1 MVFAWDDSDRGGEEQ
16 SHTFGTA
23 WQYPP
28 HRLAARHRLAAATA
42 AAPTSSDA
50 SSLMSSSLASRWS
63 NTNGFPDV
71 ALDTTKIV
79 SLLGTDGLPWAT
91 AGTTTPAKAGL
102 DDVGT
107 DGTVGGI
114 PLYPRR
120 LWSVSDTKLP
130 RFPST
135 WPQPVNAVQVDR
147 STPAAVIAIR
157 IASCLARRSVAVDYD
172 DDAATA
178 YGVTIDQ
185 CHLAVHLWRRPKR
198 NGAGPDDGELLDT
211 DTVMVECRRIRGSVQ
226 TFHRTAVAIFEAA
239 QGLDS
244 GADRRSLHQT
254 APTEYP
260 RLLGQASFASLHSIA
275 RSGDLDGAEMDSSS
289 EARESASDEISDSQ
303 MAMEA
308 LELAFSFLGKDRWDA
323 QSWGMYCL
331 ATLVDASVT
340 RKSVAICAALRL
352 LAATDTG
359 TSTTTSADKDS
370 NSLILQ
376 QLQTN
381 WIFNII
387 VTRQLPSEKDLQ
399 KEVDPYAFL
408 TAPEETSA
416 QSSTKSG
423 HDEDDKDNADD
434 PQSALMD
441 GSSDIDTLDDQHAR
455 QMRSLAL
462 RVITNALQLAAD
474 EEPSRLQSVLSTT
487 SPSCWISRTFLSA
500 LGADLQGASRP
511 ACLSAGRWS
520 TPHDA
525 ALAAKC
531 LGILALSSKRA
542 SAIMKCDNVLL
553 SQLEK
558 VTAIGRSTHAV
569 LAAEARRTYLLLTEE
584 DRSC

>member
-1 MVFAWDDSDRGGEEQ
+1 MRTTWVFEISAVADISAEARYQWVMTTPHTTSRKPMATHTQQFVMDRESIPPHFLTPVKSLKSSPARKVCARFAQSCDFSQPIHCTLAIALSENGVEDMSEPPRNDARSLRGGPSSPGEDTWMPAAAQQMVFAWDDSDRGGEEQ

-408 TAPEETSA
+408 TAP
-416 QSSTKSG
+416 SG
-423 HDEDDKDNADD
+423 HDEE
-434 PQSALMD
+434 
-441 GSSDIDTLDDQHAR
+441 TR
-455 QMRSLAL
+455 TMRMILNL
-462 RVITNALQLAAD
+462 RLWMGAA
-474 EEPSRLQSVLSTT
+474 
-487 SPSCWISRTFLSA
+487 ISIPWMISM
-500 LGADLQGASRP
+500 LG
-511 ACLSAGRWS
+511 
-520 TPHDA
+520 
-525 ALAAKC
+525 KC
-531 LGILALSSKRA
+531 GPWL
-542 SAIMKCDNVLL
+542 C
-553 SQLEK
+553 E
-558 VTAIGRSTHAV
+558 
-569 LAAEARRTYLLLTEE
+569 
-584 DRSC
+584 